1 MKNIVKGKLGT
12 IFTIGGYKKDI
23 FFGIQWIKKPHG
35 LKKCG
40 FFTVFKRPMRILNR
54 KYIEIGNN
62 CYIMD
67 GIRIEAIDIWNN
79 KKIVPFPQMIIED
92 NVSIGQNCHFTTANK
107 IVIGRGTSILPDVLI
122 TDIKHKSE
130 KNRSI
135 MDTDIVIGSVEIGN
149 YVQVGM
155 GARIMANGK
164 DIKIGNNAIIG
175 ANAVVTKDVPEG
187 VTVVGIP
194 AVELRRKEQ

>member
-12 IFTIGGYKKDI
+12 IFTIGRLKKNI

-40 FFTVFKRPMRILNR
+40 FYTVFKRPMRILNK

-67 GIRIEAIDIWNN
+67 GIRIEVIDIWNK
-79 KKIVPFPQMIIED
+79 KKIVPLPQMIIED

-130 KNRSI
+130 KDKSI
-135 MDTDIVIGSVEIGN
+135 VDTDIDIGSVEIGN
-149 YVQVGM
+149 YVQIGM
-155 GARIMANGK
+155 GARIMSNGK
-164 DIKIGNNAIIG
+164 NIKIGNNAIIG

-194 AVELRRKEQ
+194 AFELRRKE